1 MSKHPF
7 PITVLR
13 LGYRVGRDPRI
24 NTHLGLVSRAL
35 GADEFFV
42 SGDKDHKMFET
53 INQVT
58 KTFGGKFN
66 TKHLESPMNWLR
78 NFKSNDQHGKK
89 GTIIHLT
96 MYGEDYRKIVKK
108 IPKDKPLAIVVG
120 GAKVPASIY
129 RTADYNVSVGN
140 QPHSE
145 VAALALILDAIYE
158 GKSTEKDFSNP
169 ILEIIPD
176 IDGKNVIDHGFNTKN
191 NEKLLSEEE

>member
-1 MSKHPF
+1 MSKRPF

-13 LGYRVGRDPRI
+13 IGYRVGRDPRI

-35 GADEFFV
+35 GANEFLV

-58 KTFGGKFN
+58 KTFGGEFN
-66 TKHLESPMNWLR
+66 TNHIESPMNWLR
-78 NFKSNDQHGKK
+78 KFKSNEESGVH

-96 MYGEDYRKIVKK
+96 MYGEDYRKIVKEL
-108 IPKDKPLAIVVG
+108 PKDKPLTIVVG

-145 VAALALILDAIYE
+145 VAALALLLDAIYE
-158 GKSTEKDFSNP
+158 GNSVDQEFSNP
-169 ILEIIPD
+169 KLEIIPELE
-176 IDGKNVIDHGFNTKN
+176 GKNVIDHGFFQKN
-191 NEKLLSEEE
+191 RLNREEE

>member
-1 MSKHPF
+1 MSSRPF

-35 GADEFFV
+35 GANEFLV
-42 SGDKDHKMFET
+42 SGDKNNKMFET

-58 KTFGGKFN
+58 KTFGGVFL
-66 TKHLESPMNWLR
+66 TKHLDSPMTWIR
-78 NFKSNDQHGKK
+78 NYKSKEKDGGN

-96 MYGEDYRKIVKK
+96 MYGEDYRKIVPL
-108 IPKDKPLAIVVG
+108 IPKDKPLAIIVG

-129 RTADYNVSVGN
+129 RMAHYNVSIGN

-145 VAALALILDAIYE
+145 VAALALLLDKLQNGNSI
-158 GKSTEKDFSNP
+158 DQNFSNP
-169 ILEIIPD
+169 KLEIIPD
-176 IDGKNVIDHGFNTKN
+176 LERKNVIDHNLKNTYR
-191 NEKLLSEEE
+191 EEE

>member
-1 MSKHPF
+1 MSRRQF

-24 NTHLGLVSRAL
+24 NTHLGLVARAL
-35 GADEFFV
+35 GANQFLV
-42 SGDKDHKMFET
+42 SGDNNHKMFDT

-66 TKHLESPMNWLR
+66 TNHLESPMNWIKK
-78 NFKSNDQHGKK
+78 FKSEKEGNG
-89 GTIIHLT
+89 IVIHLT
-96 MYGEDYRKIVKK
+96 MYGEDYRKVTKE

-129 RTADYNVSVGN
+129 RMADYNVSVGN

-145 VAALALILDAIYE
+145 VAALALILDKLYDGNSIDQ
-158 GKSTEKDFSNP
+158 TFLNP
-169 ILEIIPD
+169 KLEIIPNL
-176 IDGKNVIDHGFNTKN
+176 DGKHVIDHGLNQKDY
-191 NEKLLSEEE
+191 EKEEE

>member
-1 MSKHPF
+1 MSSRPF

-35 GADEFFV
+35 GANEFLV
-42 SGDKDHKMFET
+42 SGDKNNKMFET

-58 KTFGGKFN
+58 KTFGGVFL
-66 TKHLESPMNWLR
+66 TKHLDSPMTWIR
-78 NFKSNDQHGKK
+78 NYKSKEKGGRN

-96 MYGEDYRKIVKK
+96 MYGEDYRKIAPL
-108 IPKDKPLAIVVG
+108 IPKDKPLAIIVG

-129 RTADYNVSVGN
+129 RMAHYNVSIGN

-145 VAALALILDAIYE
+145 VAALALLLDKLQNGNSIDQ
-158 GKSTEKDFSNP
+158 DFSNP
-169 ILEIIPD
+169 KLEIIPD
-176 IDGKNVIDHGFNTKN
+176 LERKNVIDHNLKN
-191 NEKLLSEEE
+191 ACHEEE